1 MEEVAVDASA
11 LVSSLLA
18 GQGRVVASL
27 GDEERAN
34 AHGLVARLLR
44 GEITPI
50 LSAPRLR
57 ASLSWTG
64 NALSRLRRES
74 RVRFANDMPPT
85 PRSTVSEFKSSAI
98 GPTQASI
105 ANLAEAIAAESIGHK
120 TMSTP
125 SSSTEWDD
133 DDDGPCLPETARP
146 LSPGNT
152 FVDSP
157 FSARVSPLSI
167 PLGTGEQ
174 LGSGPWMRTASAR
187 CHSPLAEDVD
197 LDGPDSPSAAF
208 AVRLAAAPLP
218 PRHFAWPS
226 SSEAGRQ
233 ARRPRRTSMSSDS
246 TAGSSP
252 EDSPGMEV
260 ASAQSHRAL
269 SPLSIAPATGES
281 LVGPT
286 RLVKTQAALAPSHVK
301 LENTM
306 AREGAREEARE
317 GAREGA
323 REEAREEARVAS
335 RRDGG
340 FFVAS
345 SPSDIS
351 EGSPERHDVTAN
363 PAHRPPFRQ
372 LGILD
377 LVSRNTVSG
386 GACAANGDNRGHNT
400 GHNTGRTEGGSAATT
415 SLRAEEAA
423 ALAWALKRESKASHA
438 IVAADAAAEDKDAI
452 EDSDDDDDDDD
463 AGGGGGGGAHAQAAT
478 QAAAQ
483 AAAAL
488 PAGGVLLQ
496 SSRWSAEAVIVALI
510 ATERA
515 SFHAAAL
522 RTTPRTLAPSQR
534 TLVVCAARRLDE
546 VEDLLVRAKLPVVRY
561 EGSAS
566 RRRQALHSASC
577 AVVLASWGVLAAKE
591 VRAPI
596 EATEGVPDGAHD
608 GAGWTVRQ
616 GALSAAQ
623 REKRSLLHSVHWRR
637 LVLLDAQSGAN
648 ASTQRAQAALALKA
662 GCRWAVTAPPASA
675 AARRRRVP
683 HEPLLSLI
691 GLSGPRARTALAA
704 SLVRGFP
711 GADEREAP
719 AGAWRAV
726 AGARRMGAGRCVTTL
741 GGARPRSNHA
751 DGEEEAVD
759 EEVEDEEV
767 DEVEDDDDLFSE

>member
-1 MEEVAVDASA
+1 
-11 LVSSLLA
+11 
-18 GQGRVVASL
+18 
-27 GDEERAN
+27 
-34 AHGLVARLLR
+34 
-44 GEITPI
+44 
-50 LSAPRLR
+50 
-57 ASLSWTG
+57 
-64 NALSRLRRES
+64 
-74 RVRFANDMPPT
+74 
-85 PRSTVSEFKSSAI
+85 
-98 GPTQASI
+98 
-105 ANLAEAIAAESIGHK
+105 
-120 TMSTP
+120 
-125 SSSTEWDD
+125 
-133 DDDGPCLPETARP
+133 
-146 LSPGNT
+146 
-152 FVDSP
+152 
-157 FSARVSPLSI
+157 
-167 PLGTGEQ
+167 
-174 LGSGPWMRTASAR
+174 
-187 CHSPLAEDVD
+187 
-197 LDGPDSPSAAF
+197 
-208 AVRLAAAPLP
+208 
-218 PRHFAWPS
+218 
-226 SSEAGRQ
+226 
-233 ARRPRRTSMSSDS
+233 
-246 TAGSSP
+246 
-252 EDSPGMEV
+252 
-260 ASAQSHRAL
+260 
-269 SPLSIAPATGES
+269 
-281 LVGPT
+281 
-286 RLVKTQAALAPSHVK
+286 
-301 LENTM
+301 
-306 AREGAREEARE
+306 
-317 GAREGA
+317 
-323 REEAREEARVAS
+323 
-335 RRDGG
+335 
-340 FFVAS
+340 
-345 SPSDIS
+345 
-351 EGSPERHDVTAN
+351 
-363 PAHRPPFRQ
+363 
-372 LGILD
+372 
-377 LVSRNTVSG
+377 
-386 GACAANGDNRGHNT
+386 
-400 GHNTGRTEGGSAATT
+400 
-415 SLRAEEAA
+415 
-423 ALAWALKRESKASHA
+423 
-438 IVAADAAAEDKDAI
+438 
-452 EDSDDDDDDDD
+452 
-463 AGGGGGGGAHAQAAT
+463 
-478 QAAAQ
+478 
-483 AAAAL
+483 
-488 PAGGVLLQ
+488 VLLQ

-623 REKRSLLHSVHWRR
+623 REKRSLLHSMHWRR